1 MVSLD
6 YFIACK
12 TQHQESN
19 PSLVTP
25 QFKLFGTQH
34 LNKRKRK
41 LISQNLLHCSSF
53 FYFVK
58 RRMRSEKCVT
68 LRVNIVW
75 CSGLI
80 PCFLSRSIYS
90 FFLFFFYQRI
100 PFFYLVLFSGKR
112 KVYTCNEAIFFLVVI
127 IYEKPF
133 VLVKGYI
140 LDSLLQ
146 NELQMEYYWYYTFFL
161 FYKVASFNIVQ
172 RIFLL
177 LTPWWEK
184 TYCAC
189 VNSLWFFSF
198 VSLIFFLY
206 SH

>member
-1 MVSLD
+1 M
-6 YFIACK
+6 F
-12 TQHQESN
+12 
-19 PSLVTP
+19 
-25 QFKLFGTQH
+25 FFF
-34 LNKRKRK
+34 
-41 LISQNLLHCSSF
+41 LLCE
-53 FYFVK
+53 K
-58 RRMRSEKCVT
+58 KNQRSEKCVT

-90 FFLFFFYQRI
+90 FFLFFYQRI

-127 IYEKPF
+127 INEKPF

-172 RIFLL
+172 RIFFASDPLMGKDLL
-177 LTPWWEK
+177 
-184 TYCAC
+184 C
-189 VNSLWFFSF
+189 VCEFF
-198 VSLIFFLY
+198 VIFFLCKLNFF
-206 SH
+206 SLFPLKFSI